1 MEITGSFESVIPI
14 CVLEGPYF
22 TAPFFVKS
30 ERLLSLGSHFSL
42 YPFLVALRLDQ
53 FRLHT
58 LDELLADTD
67 FPALQRFASGKQY
80 FCISYTVWL
89 ECWILYL
96 IIKSIGNPKAF

>member
-1 MEITGSFESVIPI
+1 MGITGSFESVIPI

-58 LDELLADTD
+58 LDKLLADTD
-67 FPALQRFASGKQY
+67 FLALQRLASRSSISVLVILYGWNAG
-80 FCISYTVWL
+80 FCI
-89 ECWILYL
+89 
-96 IIKSIGNPKAF
+96 

>member
-1 MEITGSFESVIPI
+1 MGITGSFESVIPI

-67 FPALQRFASGKQY
+67 FLALPPGSSISVLVILDGWNAG
-80 FCISYTVWL
+80 FCI
-89 ECWILYL
+89 
-96 IIKSIGNPKAF
+96 